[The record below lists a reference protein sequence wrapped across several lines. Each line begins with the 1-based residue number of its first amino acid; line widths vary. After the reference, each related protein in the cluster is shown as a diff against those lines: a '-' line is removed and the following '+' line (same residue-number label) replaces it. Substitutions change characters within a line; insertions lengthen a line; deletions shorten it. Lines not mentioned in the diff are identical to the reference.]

1 MALSRLGAAG
11 GSTPTPSPQE
21 SDHER
26 RMRESGE
33 KYDAWVD
40 NLANKIDAVENN
52 LGSGG
57 RGGNMN
63 GGGGGGG
70 GGGWGGGPNDP
81 LPPPDSPSGKA
92 LPFLV
97 AFVGLVQCYFI
108 YNEYEVEM
116 NMGTFEMAVGAGLG
130 LWTLNTAYSLLSTP
144 NLVSYG
150 TALILC
156 VVLALYGLKKAISSM
171 WEVLPTGLTIN
182 AATIG
187 YVCWTV
193 IGAALPPGP
202 DE

>member
-116 NMGTFEMAVGAGLG
+116 NMGVSHVPALHIPAPILTLG
-130 LWTLNTAYSLLSTP
+130 IRAA
-144 NLVSYG
+144 
-150 TALILC
+150 AL
-156 VVLALYGLKKAISSM
+156 
-171 WEVLPTGLTIN
+171 
-182 AATIG
+182 
-187 YVCWTV
+187 
-193 IGAALPPGP
+193 AALPAGPGQGGWGGRR
-202 DE
+202 